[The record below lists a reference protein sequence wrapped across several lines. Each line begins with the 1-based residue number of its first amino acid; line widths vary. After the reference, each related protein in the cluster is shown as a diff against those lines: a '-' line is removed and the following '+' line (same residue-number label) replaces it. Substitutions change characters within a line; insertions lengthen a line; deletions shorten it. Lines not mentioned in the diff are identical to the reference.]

1 LARPGLGWA
10 VAELEALNLNGPY
23 WWTPEALIDGATL
36 FEAVGEW
43 ELEGVVAKRVD
54 GRYRPCE
61 CGWIKVK
68 NRNYWRYEL
77 ERELQ
82 STSDVNRYS
91 SDARKRSPS
100 GRQSGDRLRRPPGA
114 RTLHVL

>member
-10 VAELEALNLNGPY
+10 VAQLEALNLNGPY

-77 ERELQ
+77 ERELAI
-82 STSDVNRYS
+82 NER
-91 SDARKRSPS
+91 RK
-100 GRQSGDRLRRPPGA
+100 Q
-114 RTLHVL
+114 VFV